1 MVIICFKA
9 FVQNDFVL
17 SYFVYCL
24 MFGPFQSNR
33 RLQIKNNI
41 IYSYI
46 LLKIILRKYRGI
58 GITLYRMLF
67 VAPRSENI

>member
-1 MVIICFKA
+1 MKFFAGSIFYIQIIELSRLKMVIICFKA

-41 IYSYI
+41 IYTVKNYF
-46 LLKIILRKYRGI
+46 KK
-58 GITLYRMLF
+58 
-67 VAPRSENI
+67 V

>member
-1 MVIICFKA
+1 MKFFAGSIFYIQIIELSRLKMVIICFKA
-9 FVQNDFVL
+9 FVQNDLVL

-41 IYSYI
+41 IYTVKNYF
-46 LLKIILRKYRGI
+46 KK
-58 GITLYRMLF
+58 
-67 VAPRSENI
+67 V